1 MLRVR
6 EPLVLGVFLTLGV
19 SDPAGARQPPVL
31 SPSTRAAVAF
41 VNVNVIPMDSER
53 VLPRQTLIVRGDRI
67 AGVGSAPE
75 VSVPSGAIV
84 IDGTGRFVVPGL
96 TDAHV
101 HLEGDGTGGTTRS
114 NFGDAPLYLAHGVT
128 TVVNLAGAPV
138 HLEWRRRI
146 ERGELI
152 GPTIYTSGP
161 FVNEPRVR
169 TAEEV
174 EREVRAQAREGYD
187 LIKYHEIM
195 YQPDPRDN
203 TTTGLSLASYLRM
216 NEVAREIGIPLV
228 GHAPVN
234 LGLEALLQAPQWVDM
249 QSGKRRRAVWRAVGR
264 TSE

>member
-1 MLRVR
+1 
-6 EPLVLGVFLTLGV
+6 
-19 SDPAGARQPPVL
+19 
-31 SPSTRAAVAF
+31 
-41 VNVNVIPMDSER
+41 
-53 VLPRQTLIVRGDRI
+53 
-67 AGVGSAPE
+67 
-75 VSVPSGAIV
+75 
-84 IDGTGRFVVPGL
+84 
-96 TDAHV
+96 
-101 HLEGDGTGGTTRS
+101 
-114 NFGDAPLYLAHGVT
+114 LAHGVT